1 MSNHFTRLTTQ
12 TTITNGQ
19 IKQIT
24 ITLTKGIIMAKCTD
38 CGTEQ
43 DGAIVHSGVDAFLL
57 ECIDLVGQIC
67 YDCANHRKALLK
79 A

>member
-1 MSNHFTRLTTQ
+1 MKYFIRLTTQ
-12 TTITNGQ
+12 TTITNGHITQ
-19 IKQIT
+19 LTQT
-24 ITLTKGIIMAKCTD
+24 ITKGNNMAKCTD

-43 DGAIVHSGVDAFLL
+43 DGTIVHSGVDAFLL
-57 ECIDLVGQIC
+57 ECIDLVGRIC